1 MAILSFQK
9 FLLKLEQAT
18 NKNILK
24 LFMQLKLEY
33 FNIRRTIFEH
43 LYYILAIISLQS
55 WNMLS
60 HLP

>member
-55 WNMLS
+55 
-60 HLP
+60 